1 MTPRR
6 LHPDAGPGA
15 DCTCPDHTPAT
26 TNATNED
33 PMSTTETTDVD
44 IPFSARIREATMS
57 AHRDAER
64 SGYVHRL
71 MRGQLPLDGV
81 ADLMVQHH
89 AIYRSLERT
98 GDVLTGDPVVGPFLG
113 LELLRVP
120 RIEADLRRLVG
131 DDWPDRFEVRP
142 ATAAYA
148 GNIAATAARP
158 ERFVAQHY
166 TRIMG
171 DLSGGQMIRRTLERH
186 YSDRIEGSLTFYD
199 FDIDDL
205 DAYKD
210 AYRARLDLAPWS
222 DAERDAF
229 IDETNRAYTSNSSVF
244 GELDVAWAEG

>member
-1 MTPRR
+1 MTPRP
-6 LHPDAGPGA
+6 LHRSACSGAG
-15 DCTCPDHTPAT
+15 CTCPDIRTVT
-26 TNATNED
+26 TNATSED
-33 PMSTTETTDVD
+33 DMTTAETTDID
-44 IPFSARIREATMS
+44 TPFSARIREATMG

-64 SGYVHRL
+64 SSYVHRL

-98 GDVLTGDPVVGPFLG
+98 GDALNGDPVVGPFLG
-113 LELLRVP
+113 PELLRVP
-120 RIEADLRRLVG
+120 RIEADLHHLIG
-131 DDWPDRFEVRP
+131 DDWAERFEVRP

-148 GNIAATAARP
+148 GNIAATAAHP

-186 YSDRIEGSLTFYD
+186 YGDGVEGALTFYD
-199 FDIDDL
+199 FDIEDL

-222 DAERDAF
+222 DVERDAF

-244 GELDVAWAEG
+244 GELDVAWTEA